1 MATGI
6 VRGLVGSVTVTNT
19 RGVTRQL
26 RTGDTVELNDT
37 VQAANGS
44 TVHIA
49 FDNGNFATVGSN
61 EKLVLD
67 ASVID
72 PMAESDNKA
81 ATDLSVADIQAMIAA
96 GADPTEIAEATA
108 AGADAGTRGDPNH
121 SGSHSFVVVDQDAA
135 RGEVTPGFETGT
147 FSNPVPESEIYD
159 RGLDTFLLE
168 PDSDPESPDVPP
180 TDNDPVVSDHLV
192 VNEHGLDNTADAS
205 ESALIKAPDGFK
217 IIDVEDGK
225 HGTVSN
231 DGQGNW
237 HYTLNEAIDSG
248 NNPGANTVTDADSVK
263 MTVEDGNGNR
273 FTVDVKV
280 DIVDDVPLLDL
291 AGSDYQQISVGS
303 GSSVS
308 EIAGSIHYDFG
319 ADDGA
324 GKSMTISVG
333 DHRYDVTNLAQAGSY
348 ELAGEYGTLTVYA
361 DGSYSY
367 QANPNISGNAQDSF
381 TLTIT
386 DADGDTKDV
395 KLDVTVTPPSGP
407 DADSIAH
414 VVVDE
419 AGLNDVDNTSEI
431 SKPVTMPDGYT
442 IVDVAENGQ
451 GTHGHM
457 EKGLDGQWH
466 YTLNE
471 AIFSGGEN
479 DSNNTVTDA
488 DTVKM
493 VVQDAHGNRFTV
505 DVKVDIIDDVPTVNV
520 TDNIVNDVMAG
531 QQSTDGGKLDVDFG
545 ADDGKGKQLTIS
557 VEGKAVDITD
567 IASKGSYDIAGKLGT
582 LTIHADGTYT
592 YKANPDARQGQ
603 DSFDVKI
610 RDADG
615 DWAETKI
622 DVNVSGATGPDGS
635 KIAHIVVNEHGLD
648 NATDHSE
655 MATLTP
661 PDGYV
666 IVKAGGGEFGTVTF
680 GKDGQWHYTLNKAID
695 SGNEQGTNT
704 VEGAD
709 TVKMVVQD
717 AYGNQFTVD
726 VKVDIIDDV
735 PTVNTLFAEAV
746 QDMVNA
752 TDGVDHF
759 KAGFDFDFGADNG
772 DGKTV
777 TVTVDGQTVPPHHTE
792 GSVGGNHQTLSSL
805 EVNEKTGEV
814 SYEQNSE
821 VVNTAFGTQGQ
832 AHDITVSVTD
842 GDGDVVSQTVHLE
855 TVGMQVGGVHSD
867 TITGGSGADIIIGDK
882 GHIDGV
888 QNTGIYNL
896 SLVLDVSNSMYAM
909 LDNGNTRLASSVEA
923 LNNLIDSIAA
933 QTAQGGITVNIQLVG
948 FHSSAFENSWLS
960 VTQDNVDELKSY
972 VNELANH
979 IRDGGASNT
988 NYQAAFEEVC
998 QWFAQQSAVPPVQ
1011 GTDVVNKVFFISDGV
1026 PNAITVNGAVINYD
1040 SLHHQPD
1047 WPASWPHDSYAPDY
1061 FIYARQYVLSHTD
1074 GYEKLLGM
1082 VPDLEMNSA
1091 GFAGSG
1097 LDGGTLDHFDNTGGG
1112 QILHNSHDLTEF
1124 LKPGVVIP
1132 PVDGDRDTV
1141 YAGAGND
1148 IVFGDHVHYVAK
1160 DGTALDGDIALFSAV
1175 AAAGGDISSPA
1186 GIHQF
1191 LMAHPDFADTLSSPD
1206 AASNQND
1213 LLIGGTGHDILVGQ
1227 GGNDLLIGDGD
1238 NSLTQKGSLDH
1249 LDYLMGA
1256 HAQGDDLAAGI
1267 HHLFDHGTAQEISH
1281 FTNGIENLN
1290 IESSHD
1296 GNDHL
1301 YGGTGDDIL
1310 VGMGGNDHLYGGEG
1324 HDILLGGSGNDVLV
1338 GGKGDDILAGGTGND
1353 IFKYTAGDL
1362 DGVAHGDTITDFHL
1376 GNLNESNG
1384 KIDVNADV
1392 LDISELITGHDKPTS
1407 LESLVNGGYL
1417 SFDDVQKNDDGT
1429 LTVKLSID
1437 VDGHDGSAHMT
1448 NLATITMSGF
1458 DHHGGDI
1465 VQELMNQLVHNENIK
1480 F

>member
-1 MATGI
+1 M
-6 VRGLVGSVTVTNT
+6 
-19 RGVTRQL
+19 
-26 RTGDTVELNDT
+26 
-37 VQAANGS
+37 
-44 TVHIA
+44 
-49 FDNGNFATVGSN
+49 
-61 EKLVLD
+61 
-67 ASVID
+67 
-72 PMAESDNKA
+72 
-81 ATDLSVADIQAMIAA
+81 
-96 GADPTEIAEATA
+96 
-108 AGADAGTRGDPNH
+108 
-121 SGSHSFVVVDQDAA
+121 
-135 RGEVTPGFETGT
+135 
-147 FSNPVPESEIYD
+147 
-159 RGLDTFLLE
+159 
-168 PDSDPESPDVPP
+168 
-180 TDNDPVVSDHLV
+180 
-192 VNEHGLDNTADAS
+192 
-205 ESALIKAPDGFK
+205 
-217 IIDVEDGK
+217 
-225 HGTVSN
+225 
-231 DGQGNW
+231 
-237 HYTLNEAIDSG
+237 
-248 NNPGANTVTDADSVK
+248 
-263 MTVEDGNGNR
+263 
-273 FTVDVKV
+273 
-280 DIVDDVPLLDL
+280 
-291 AGSDYQQISVGS
+291 
-303 GSSVS
+303 
-308 EIAGSIHYDFG
+308 
-319 ADDGA
+319 
-324 GKSMTISVG
+324 
-333 DHRYDVTNLAQAGSY
+333 
-348 ELAGEYGTLTVYA
+348 
-361 DGSYSY
+361 
-367 QANPNISGNAQDSF
+367 
-381 TLTIT
+381 
-386 DADGDTKDV
+386 
-395 KLDVTVTPPSGP
+395 
-407 DADSIAH
+407 
-414 VVVDE
+414 
-419 AGLNDVDNTSEI
+419 
-431 SKPVTMPDGYT
+431 
-442 IVDVAENGQ
+442 
-451 GTHGHM
+451 
-457 EKGLDGQWH
+457 
-466 YTLNE
+466 
-471 AIFSGGEN
+471 
-479 DSNNTVTDA
+479 
-488 DTVKM
+488 
-493 VVQDAHGNRFTV
+493 
-505 DVKVDIIDDVPTVNV
+505 

-842 GDGDVVSQTVHLE
+842 SDGDVVSQTVHLE

-888 QNTGIYNL
+888 QNTVTYNL
-896 SLVLDVSNSMYAM
+896 SLVLDVSNSMYAG

-960 VTQDNVDELKSY
+960 VTQDNVNELKSY

-1040 SLHHQPD
+1040 SLHRQPD

-1160 DGTALDGDIALFSAV
+1160 DGSALDGDIALFSAV
-1175 AAAGGDISSPA
+1175 AAAGGDISSLA

-1362 DGVAHGDTITDFHL
+1362 DGVTHGDTITDFHL
-1376 GNLNESNG
+1376 GNLNESKG
-1384 KIDVNADV
+1384 PLDVNADV

-1465 VQELMNQLVHNENIK
+1465 VQELMNQLVNNENIK